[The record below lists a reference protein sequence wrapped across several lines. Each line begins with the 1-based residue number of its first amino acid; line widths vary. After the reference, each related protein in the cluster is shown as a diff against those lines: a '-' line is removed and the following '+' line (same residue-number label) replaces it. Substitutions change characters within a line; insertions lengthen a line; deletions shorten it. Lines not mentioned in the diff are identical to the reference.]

1 MKMKEKSKTSKMHRK
16 NELEDI
22 VVMFFPP
29 VLFDDVVD
37 THTTSTKRGGKSSLF
52 LFNQPRGRGG
62 KNNMSLFNQAEEDD
76 GVIIYIMYV
85 SYVPFL
91 FRC

>member
-1 MKMKEKSKTSKMHRK
+1 MHRK

-52 LFNQPRGRGG
+52 LFNQPEGEEGR
-62 KNNMSLFNQAEEDD
+62 
-76 GVIIYIMYV
+76 IICLCSIKPRKTMA
-85 SYVPFL
+85 S
-91 FRC
+91 